1 MALSPEE
8 QIKLNKLIEEGI
20 KLSRQLNDTQQESS
34 FENYTGS
41 LVDAER
47 LVASLR
53 KEWREYTSDI
63 AGTREGFT
71 RIVDEIKKMSTG
83 TNAARAAFKSLASLA
98 QKLQYHQEGISKLS
112 SKEIDNLKKQVDKR
126 TADLN
131 LAEKLAKDQID
142 FLKNKGRLNTKEKT
156 QLKEAQAEIE
166 EIEGSHNYVEKSIN
180 KITSDMLFYGK
191 EIDFTIII
199 LIVIVILAAYIL
211 FSYYQQQKQSIP
223 IIFDSHSTITSTTVA
238 IPAKTQLK
246 NGAFAISLWIK
257 FNSSIPSSV
266 PSFNLLRLT
275 KTNGTATPLSL
286 TLDASGNLIV
296 TTIVATT
303 TTKTNI
309 ILFPVEEAVNVVLN
323 YNGDDDIDSDKD
335 EKVYDPTT
343 NSKIS
348 IFNPSANTFYNN
360 SKRAL
365 DVYINGLL
373 NNTISVDTL
382 TNSKTDPDSP
392 PYITYMDASMNYMT
406 TNGNQI
412 IVGDESSSAV
422 VDGTIS
428 NAEFIKDGCSP
439 QNARDIFN
447 QGESGSILEN
457 LLSYKLRFSFIEDDK
472 ETKMYDFP

>member
-1 MALSPEE
+1 
-8 QIKLNKLIEEGI
+8 
-20 KLSRQLNDTQQESS
+20 
-34 FENYTGS
+34 
-41 LVDAER
+41 
-47 LVASLR
+47 
-53 KEWREYTSDI
+53 
-63 AGTREGFT
+63 
-71 RIVDEIKKMSTG
+71 
-83 TNAARAAFKSLASLA
+83 
-98 QKLQYHQEGISKLS
+98 
-112 SKEIDNLKKQVDKR
+112 
-126 TADLN
+126 
-131 LAEKLAKDQID
+131 
-142 FLKNKGRLNTKEKT
+142 
-156 QLKEAQAEIE
+156 
-166 EIEGSHNYVEKSIN
+166 
-180 KITSDMLFYGK
+180 MLFYGK

-199 LIVIVILAAYIL
+199 LTVIVILAAYII

-303 TTKTNI
+303 TAKTNI
-309 ILFPVEEAVNVVLN
+309 ILFPIQEAVSVVLN

-335 EKVYDPTT
+335 ETVYDPTT
-343 NSKIS
+343 NTQIS
-348 IFNPSANTFYNN
+348 IYNPSANTFYNN
-360 SKRAL
+360 SKRAV

-392 PYITYMDASMNYMT
+392 PYITYMDASMNYVT

-412 IVGDESSSAV
+412 IVGDDSSAAV

-439 QNARDIFN
+439 QNVRDIFN
-447 QGESGSILEN
+447 QGQSGSILEN
-457 LLSYKLRFSFIEDDK
+457 LLSYKLRFSFIEDNK
-472 ETKMYDFP
+472 EMKTYDFL

>member
-1 MALSPEE
+1 
-8 QIKLNKLIEEGI
+8 
-20 KLSRQLNDTQQESS
+20 
-34 FENYTGS
+34 
-41 LVDAER
+41 
-47 LVASLR
+47 
-53 KEWREYTSDI
+53 
-63 AGTREGFT
+63 
-71 RIVDEIKKMSTG
+71 
-83 TNAARAAFKSLASLA
+83 
-98 QKLQYHQEGISKLS
+98 
-112 SKEIDNLKKQVDKR
+112 
-126 TADLN
+126 
-131 LAEKLAKDQID
+131 
-142 FLKNKGRLNTKEKT
+142 
-156 QLKEAQAEIE
+156 
-166 EIEGSHNYVEKSIN
+166 
-180 KITSDMLFYGK
+180 MLFYGK

-211 FSYYQQQKQSIP
+211 FSYYQQQTQSIP

-286 TLDASGNLIV
+286 TLDASGNLVV

-303 TTKTNI
+303 TAKTNI
-309 ILFPVEEAVNVVLN
+309 ILFPIQEAVSVVLN

-335 EKVYDPTT
+335 ETVYDPTT

-412 IVGDESSSAV
+412 IVGDDSSSAI

-439 QNARDIFN
+439 QNARAIFN

-457 LLSYKLRFSFIEDDK
+457 LLSYKLRFSFIEDNK
-472 ETKMYDFP
+472 EMKTYDFL

>member
-1 MALSPEE
+1 
-8 QIKLNKLIEEGI
+8 
-20 KLSRQLNDTQQESS
+20 
-34 FENYTGS
+34 
-41 LVDAER
+41 
-47 LVASLR
+47 
-53 KEWREYTSDI
+53 
-63 AGTREGFT
+63 
-71 RIVDEIKKMSTG
+71 
-83 TNAARAAFKSLASLA
+83 
-98 QKLQYHQEGISKLS
+98 
-112 SKEIDNLKKQVDKR
+112 
-126 TADLN
+126 
-131 LAEKLAKDQID
+131 
-142 FLKNKGRLNTKEKT
+142 
-156 QLKEAQAEIE
+156 
-166 EIEGSHNYVEKSIN
+166 
-180 KITSDMLFYGK
+180 MLFYGK

-199 LIVIVILAAYIL
+199 LTVVVILAAYIL
-211 FSYYQQQKQSIP
+211 FSYYQQQQQKQSIP
-223 IIFDSHSTITSTTVA
+223 IVLDSHSTITSTTVA

-286 TLDASGNLIV
+286 TLDASGNLVV

-303 TTKTNI
+303 TAKTNI
-309 ILFPVEEAVNVVLN
+309 ILFPIQEAVSVVLN

-335 EKVYDPTT
+335 ETVYDPTT

-348 IFNPSANTFYNN
+348 IYNPSANTFYNN

-412 IVGDESSSAV
+412 IVGDDSSAAV
-422 VDGTIS
+422 IDGTIS

-439 QNARDIFN
+439 QNVRDIFS
-447 QGESGSILEN
+447 QGQSGSILEN

-472 ETKMYDFP
+472 EMKTYDFL

>member
-1 MALSPEE
+1 
-8 QIKLNKLIEEGI
+8 
-20 KLSRQLNDTQQESS
+20 
-34 FENYTGS
+34 
-41 LVDAER
+41 
-47 LVASLR
+47 
-53 KEWREYTSDI
+53 
-63 AGTREGFT
+63 
-71 RIVDEIKKMSTG
+71 
-83 TNAARAAFKSLASLA
+83 
-98 QKLQYHQEGISKLS
+98 
-112 SKEIDNLKKQVDKR
+112 
-126 TADLN
+126 
-131 LAEKLAKDQID
+131 
-142 FLKNKGRLNTKEKT
+142 
-156 QLKEAQAEIE
+156 
-166 EIEGSHNYVEKSIN
+166 
-180 KITSDMLFYGK
+180 MLFYGK

-199 LIVIVILAAYIL
+199 LTVIVILAAYII

-257 FNSSIPSSV
+257 LNSSIPV
-266 PSFNLLRLT
+266 PTFNLMRLT

-303 TTKTNI
+303 TAKTNI
-309 ILFPVEEAVNVVLN
+309 ILFPIQEAVSVVLK

-335 EKVYDPTT
+335 ETVYDPTT
-343 NSKIS
+343 NTQIS
-348 IFNPSANTFYNN
+348 IYNPSANTFYNN
-360 SKRAL
+360 SKRAV

-392 PYITYMDASMNYMT
+392 PYITYMDASMNYVT

-412 IVGDESSSAV
+412 IVGDDSSAAV

-439 QNARDIFN
+439 QNVRDIFN
-447 QGESGSILEN
+447 QGQSGSILEN

-472 ETKMYDFP
+472 EMKTYDFL

>member
-1 MALSPEE
+1 
-8 QIKLNKLIEEGI
+8 
-20 KLSRQLNDTQQESS
+20 
-34 FENYTGS
+34 
-41 LVDAER
+41 
-47 LVASLR
+47 
-53 KEWREYTSDI
+53 
-63 AGTREGFT
+63 
-71 RIVDEIKKMSTG
+71 
-83 TNAARAAFKSLASLA
+83 
-98 QKLQYHQEGISKLS
+98 
-112 SKEIDNLKKQVDKR
+112 
-126 TADLN
+126 
-131 LAEKLAKDQID
+131 
-142 FLKNKGRLNTKEKT
+142 
-156 QLKEAQAEIE
+156 
-166 EIEGSHNYVEKSIN
+166 
-180 KITSDMLFYGK
+180 MLFYGK

-199 LIVIVILAAYIL
+199 LTVIVILAAYII

-223 IIFDSHSTITSTTVA
+223 IIFNSHSTITSTTVA

-286 TLDASGNLIV
+286 TLDASGNLVV

-303 TTKTNI
+303 TAKTNI
-309 ILFPVEEAVNVVLN
+309 ILFPIEEAVNVVLN
-323 YNGDDDIDSDKD
+323 YNGDDDIDPDKN
-335 EKVYDPTT
+335 ETVYDPTT
-343 NSKIS
+343 NTQIS

-360 SKRAL
+360 SKRAV

-392 PYITYMDASMNYMT
+392 PYITYMDASMNYVT

-412 IVGDESSSAV
+412 IVGDDSSAAV

-439 QNARDIFN
+439 QNVRDIFN
-447 QGESGSILEN
+447 Q
-457 LLSYKLRFSFIEDDK
+457 
-472 ETKMYDFP
+472 

>member
-1 MALSPEE
+1 
-8 QIKLNKLIEEGI
+8 
-20 KLSRQLNDTQQESS
+20 
-34 FENYTGS
+34 
-41 LVDAER
+41 
-47 LVASLR
+47 
-53 KEWREYTSDI
+53 
-63 AGTREGFT
+63 
-71 RIVDEIKKMSTG
+71 
-83 TNAARAAFKSLASLA
+83 
-98 QKLQYHQEGISKLS
+98 
-112 SKEIDNLKKQVDKR
+112 
-126 TADLN
+126 
-131 LAEKLAKDQID
+131 
-142 FLKNKGRLNTKEKT
+142 
-156 QLKEAQAEIE
+156 
-166 EIEGSHNYVEKSIN
+166 
-180 KITSDMLFYGK
+180 MLFYGK

-286 TLDASGNLIV
+286 TLDASGNLVV

-303 TTKTNI
+303 ATKTNI
-309 ILFPVEEAVNVVLN
+309 ILFPVEEAVNIVLN

-472 ETKMYDFP
+472 ETKTYDFP

>member
-1 MALSPEE
+1 
-8 QIKLNKLIEEGI
+8 
-20 KLSRQLNDTQQESS
+20 
-34 FENYTGS
+34 
-41 LVDAER
+41 
-47 LVASLR
+47 
-53 KEWREYTSDI
+53 
-63 AGTREGFT
+63 
-71 RIVDEIKKMSTG
+71 
-83 TNAARAAFKSLASLA
+83 
-98 QKLQYHQEGISKLS
+98 
-112 SKEIDNLKKQVDKR
+112 
-126 TADLN
+126 
-131 LAEKLAKDQID
+131 
-142 FLKNKGRLNTKEKT
+142 
-156 QLKEAQAEIE
+156 
-166 EIEGSHNYVEKSIN
+166 
-180 KITSDMLFYGK
+180 MLFYGK
-191 EIDFTIII
+191 EIDFIFII
-199 LIVIVILAAYIL
+199 LIVILILAGYIL

-257 FNSSIPSSV
+257 FNSSIPSSI

-286 TLDASGNLIV
+286 TIDAGGNLVV

-303 TTKTNI
+303 TAKTNI
-309 ILFPVEEAVNVVLN
+309 ILFPIEEAVNVVLN

-343 NSKIS
+343 NTQIS

-412 IVGDESSSAV
+412 IVGDDSSTV

-439 QNARDIFN
+439 QNVRDIFN

-457 LLSYKLRFSFIEDDK
+457 LLSYKLRFSFIEDNK
-472 ETKMYDFP
+472 ETKTYDFP

>member
-1 MALSPEE
+1 
-8 QIKLNKLIEEGI
+8 
-20 KLSRQLNDTQQESS
+20 
-34 FENYTGS
+34 
-41 LVDAER
+41 
-47 LVASLR
+47 
-53 KEWREYTSDI
+53 
-63 AGTREGFT
+63 
-71 RIVDEIKKMSTG
+71 
-83 TNAARAAFKSLASLA
+83 
-98 QKLQYHQEGISKLS
+98 
-112 SKEIDNLKKQVDKR
+112 
-126 TADLN
+126 
-131 LAEKLAKDQID
+131 
-142 FLKNKGRLNTKEKT
+142 
-156 QLKEAQAEIE
+156 
-166 EIEGSHNYVEKSIN
+166 
-180 KITSDMLFYGK
+180 MLFYGK

-257 FNSSIPSSV
+257 FNSSIPSSI
-266 PSFNLLRLT
+266 NLLRLT

-286 TLDASGNLIV
+286 TLDDSGNLIV
-296 TTIVATT
+296 TTILETT
-303 TTKTNI
+303 TAKTNI
-309 ILFPVEEAVNVVLN
+309 ILFPIEEAVNVVLN
-323 YNGDDDIDSDKD
+323 YNGDDDIDPDKD
-335 EKVYDPTT
+335 ETVYDPTT
-343 NSKIS
+343 NTQIS

-412 IVGDESSSAV
+412 IVGDDSSAV

-439 QNARDIFN
+439 QNVRDIFN
-447 QGESGSILEN
+447 QGESGSIFET
-457 LLSYKLRFSFIEDDK
+457 LLSYKLRFSFIEDNK
-472 ETKMYDFP
+472 ETKTYDFL

>member
-1 MALSPEE
+1 
-8 QIKLNKLIEEGI
+8 
-20 KLSRQLNDTQQESS
+20 
-34 FENYTGS
+34 
-41 LVDAER
+41 
-47 LVASLR
+47 
-53 KEWREYTSDI
+53 
-63 AGTREGFT
+63 
-71 RIVDEIKKMSTG
+71 
-83 TNAARAAFKSLASLA
+83 
-98 QKLQYHQEGISKLS
+98 
-112 SKEIDNLKKQVDKR
+112 
-126 TADLN
+126 
-131 LAEKLAKDQID
+131 
-142 FLKNKGRLNTKEKT
+142 
-156 QLKEAQAEIE
+156 
-166 EIEGSHNYVEKSIN
+166 
-180 KITSDMLFYGK
+180 MLFYGK

-199 LIVIVILAAYIL
+199 LTVIVILAAYII

-303 TTKTNI
+303 TAKTNI
-309 ILFPVEEAVNVVLN
+309 ILFPIEEAVNVVLN

-335 EKVYDPTT
+335 ETVYDPTT
-343 NSKIS
+343 NTQIS
-348 IFNPSANTFYNN
+348 IYNPSANTFYNN
-360 SKRAL
+360 SKRAV

-392 PYITYMDASMNYMT
+392 PYITYMDASMNYVT

-412 IVGDESSSAV
+412 IVGDDSSAAV

-439 QNARDIFN
+439 QNVRDIFN
-447 QGESGSILEN
+447 QGQSGSILEN

-472 ETKMYDFP
+472 EMKTYDFL

>member
-1 MALSPEE
+1 
-8 QIKLNKLIEEGI
+8 
-20 KLSRQLNDTQQESS
+20 
-34 FENYTGS
+34 
-41 LVDAER
+41 
-47 LVASLR
+47 
-53 KEWREYTSDI
+53 
-63 AGTREGFT
+63 
-71 RIVDEIKKMSTG
+71 
-83 TNAARAAFKSLASLA
+83 
-98 QKLQYHQEGISKLS
+98 
-112 SKEIDNLKKQVDKR
+112 
-126 TADLN
+126 
-131 LAEKLAKDQID
+131 
-142 FLKNKGRLNTKEKT
+142 
-156 QLKEAQAEIE
+156 
-166 EIEGSHNYVEKSIN
+166 
-180 KITSDMLFYGK
+180 MLFYGK

-303 TTKTNI
+303 ATKTNI

-472 ETKMYDFP
+472 ETKTYDFP